1 MMKYIK
7 NNGRNF
13 NQASNF
19 TPFVIANM
27 KFFAGVFTEIVNI
40 LMIVQSENVADVVQ
54 NFISLGIISEI
65 DNNVAESMFSFNLG
79 EMEENPIEFPA
90 KQLYV
95 YDWSLWLSDFK
106 KKKDNIFA
114 QAYNLI

>member
-1 MMKYIK
+1 MMLIYYIFLESGGVNSVVVGNFSLNFSRIICGYLLHYNIIPEVRSALAMMKYIK
-7 NNGRNF
+7 NNRGNF

-40 LMIVQSENVADVVQ
+40 LMIVQSESVADVVQ

-65 DNNVAESMFSFNLG
+65 DNNVA
-79 EMEENPIEFPA
+79 
-90 KQLYV
+90 
-95 YDWSLWLSDFK
+95 
-106 KKKDNIFA
+106 
-114 QAYNLI
+114 